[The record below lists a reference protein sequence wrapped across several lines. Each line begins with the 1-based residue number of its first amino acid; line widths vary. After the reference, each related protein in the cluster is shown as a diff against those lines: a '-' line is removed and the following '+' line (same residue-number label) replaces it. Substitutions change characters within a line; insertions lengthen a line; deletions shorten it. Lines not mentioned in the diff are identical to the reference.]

1 MNRTSH
7 WILAAAVGAAVLLPA
22 TAAQPQYYG
31 APSPAPLYP
40 YAAPRGQSYAVEV
53 APNTYVIQRPGQGR
67 SQPYVGAERKGNI
80 ITRVETRAEPKPVE
94 PKPGRFDRQPKPNDP
109 AVIEELRQRHSKRV
123 INTKKIVYEKPVVIE
138 TKRYVDDPPRVIE
151 RHHYVDGDAPTAAP
165 APARRGK
172 RVATATIEPQEFKE
186 RPAKK
191 RAGHDDNKKRV
202 IEADAEVTILGPDR
216 MSIRLFRKGQRGAN
230 ASASVE

>member
-7 WILAAAVGAAVLLPA
+7 WFLAAAVGAAVLLPA

-40 YAAPRGQSYAVEV
+40 YASPGQSYAVEV

-80 ITRVETRAEPKPVE
+80 ITRVESARAEPKPDV

-109 AVIEELRQRHSKRV
+109 ALIEELRQRHSKRV

-151 RHHYVDGDAPTAAP
+151 RHHYVDGDAPAA

-172 RVATATIEPQEFKE
+172 QTATIEPQELPE
-186 RPAKK
+186 RPNKK
-191 RAGHDDNKKRV
+191 RAGRDDTKKRV
-202 IEADAEVTILGPDR
+202 IQAEAEVTILGPDR
-216 MSIRLFRKGQRGAN
+216 MSIRLFRKGERAN
-230 ASASVE
+230 ASADLE